1 VASSFGRVSSLL
13 LQQEREMSRLVQMG
27 QRHTLRL
34 ESHFEELW
42 WRAALEGLTLLGSAA
57 VSLAMLRREIYRG
70 YQSLV

>member
-1 VASSFGRVSSLL
+1 
-13 LQQEREMSRLVQMG
+13 MSRLVQMG